1 MLSISDVKAEI
12 EEVARDGAGNYLLLS
27 RHRQWRLLSVFQT
40 LSGSPPPRQSGLGV
54 IFQGFGRPSSVP
66 EGIEFWNYLVGKNRF
81 IYIEDSELC
90 AKHICWLQFGS
101 EECGD
106 RDHISRSTRIL
117 FVMPK

>member
-81 IYIEDSELC
+81 IYIEDSEFKIYANSFRNAEIKLIV
-90 AKHICWLQFGS
+90 KDD
-101 EECGD
+101 E
-106 RDHISRSTRIL
+106 
-117 FVMPK
+117 